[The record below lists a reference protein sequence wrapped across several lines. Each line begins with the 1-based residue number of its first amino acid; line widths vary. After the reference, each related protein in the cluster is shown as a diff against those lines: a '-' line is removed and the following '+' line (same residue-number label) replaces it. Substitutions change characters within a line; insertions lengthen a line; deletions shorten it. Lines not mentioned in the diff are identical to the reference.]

1 MITITKALPGDVTVV
16 RAVGRETFFEAFAA
30 QNTSADMQK
39 YLDEN
44 FSEEKIQQEL
54 NNPESVFFIAREG
67 EIPIGYMKLN
77 TGTAQ
82 TDVKDELALEIE
94 RIYVKAAYQ
103 GKKVGQLLYE
113 QALEVAKQRQKSY
126 IWLGVWEENSKA
138 INFYKKNGFVAF
150 DKHMFKLGNDEQT
163 DVMMKRVIE

>member
-1 MITITKALPGDVTVV
+1 MVTITKALTGDVTIIQ
-16 RAVGRETFFEAFAA
+16 AVGRETFFEAFAS
-30 QNTSADMQK
+30 QNTVTDMEK
-39 YLDEN
+39 YLDEH

-54 NNPESVFFIAREG
+54 NNPESVFFIARED
-67 EIPIGYMKLN
+67 ETPIGYMKLN
-77 TGTAQ
+77 TGNAQ
-82 TDVKDELALEIE
+82 TDVKEAIALEIE

-113 QALEVAKQRQKSY
+113 QALHFAKQKQKSY

-163 DVMMKRVIE
+163 DVMMKRAVE